1 MRDLFTE
8 ASHAVPVDVTSDRI
22 ETMLAFVRARIDGAL
37 REAGLAHDVVAA
49 ALAARGHNP
58 ARARLVAEQLAA
70 WIARDDWS
78 LLLDT
83 YARCVRITRDQPA
96 LDLSPDLLQ
105 EEAEREL
112 YTALRVAESHISPDG
127 DVNALMAAFVPLV
140 PHIRRFFDD
149 VLVMAKDEDLRRARL
164 ALLERIAGL
173 AEGIVDLSK
182 LEGF

>member
-1 MRDLFTE
+1 
-8 ASHAVPVDVTSDRI
+8 
-22 ETMLAFVRARIDGAL
+22 
-37 REAGLAHDVVAA
+37 
-49 ALAARGHNP
+49 
-58 ARARLVAEQLAA
+58 
-70 WIARDDWS
+70 
-78 LLLDT
+78 LDT

-96 LDLSPDLLQ
+96 LELSADLLQ

-112 YTALRVAESHISPDG
+112 YGALRTAESRISPDS

-164 ALLERIAGL
+164 ALLQRIAAL
-173 AEGIVDLSK
+173 AAGIVDLSK